1 MLIAMTEGSFASS
14 PMILSAG
21 GQDEQPCEVN
31 SSITARGS
39 AEAGRTTA
47 TKAQTPSAPDHREI
61 KFGVIIVATLEPGH
75 HTPGYDKMPLSRKH
89 LQTRKGGLFI
99 GRLPL

>member
-1 MLIAMTEGSFASS
+1 MLKAMMDGSLASS

-47 TKAQTPSAPDHREI
+47 TRAQTPSAPDHREI
-61 KFGVIIVATLEPGH
+61 NFGVIIIATLEPGYD
-75 HTPGYDKMPLSRKH
+75 TPGYDKMPLSRKH
-89 LQTRKGGLFI
+89 LQTCKGG
-99 GRLPL
+99 PS